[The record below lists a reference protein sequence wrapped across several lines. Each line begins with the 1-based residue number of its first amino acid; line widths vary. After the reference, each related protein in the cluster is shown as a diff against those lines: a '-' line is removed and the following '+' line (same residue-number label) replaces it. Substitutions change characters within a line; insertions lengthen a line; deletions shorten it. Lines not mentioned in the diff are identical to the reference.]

1 MILKI
6 ALNVIKKLEVQNLL
20 YIIKDLMVVYLQVT
34 NLVVSCV
41 TNALQNYVQRN
52 RY

>member
-6 ALNVIKKLEVQNLL
+6 VLNVIKKFEVQNWL
-20 YIIKDLMVVYLQVT
+20 YITKDLMGVYRQVT
-34 NLVVSCV
+34 NLEVSCA

-52 RY
+52 PY

>member
-6 ALNVIKKLEVQNLL
+6 APNVIKKLEVQNLL
-20 YIIKDLMVVYLQVT
+20 YITKDLMVVYLQVT